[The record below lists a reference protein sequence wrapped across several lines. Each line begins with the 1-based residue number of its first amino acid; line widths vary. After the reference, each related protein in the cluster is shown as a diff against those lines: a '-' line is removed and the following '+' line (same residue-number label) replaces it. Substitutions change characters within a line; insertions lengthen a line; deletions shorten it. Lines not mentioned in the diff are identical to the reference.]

1 MRTGSNFLES
11 NLKDY
16 PGLHCYGEAF
26 NPNLMG
32 QAKQTGMLGMS
43 MQQREADPLALISR
57 MKENSDGLPGFR
69 FFHDHDPRVLSH
81 CLADRR
87 CAKIILTRNPV
98 DTYISRE
105 IARQTNQ
112 WRLGDLC
119 DVKSASVTFDQEQF
133 EAHLAQHQ
141 TFQIDLQRALQTS
154 EDIPDI
160 DVLNGL
166 ARFLGVGEGKKR
178 TSKKTKKQNPQ
189 SLEEKVVN
197 PADMKTALAGI
208 DYFDLSRTPNFE
220 PRRGPMVP
228 DYIAAAKSPVLYMPI
243 KSGPTECISQWLADL
258 DGVEQ
263 SVLRVGFTQKTL
275 RRWKRQ
281 AFENRSFTVIRH
293 PVARLHCDFVK
304 RILMPGPMLYADIRE
319 TLRSTY
325 AVPLPE
331 PNPGASY
338 DSAAHRNAFLA
349 FLAFVKGNLAGQTS
363 IRVDGAWA
371 SQSELLRGM
380 GQFLLPT
387 HIFRESEISVD
398 LEYLARQ
405 IGRNPPKFKYQ
416 AALDVGDSVRM
427 ACSAAGSEL
436 ARSFAQ
442 MELSRIVRDTNAKAF
457 RCSTPASSGANNAK
471 IKSTG

>member
-154 EDIPDI
+154 GQTRFYIGYEDIPDI

-258 DGVEQ
+258 E
-263 SVLRVGFTQKTL
+263 
-275 RRWKRQ
+275 
-281 AFENRSFTVIRH
+281 
-293 PVARLHCDFVK
+293 
-304 RILMPGPMLYADIRE
+304 
-319 TLRSTY
+319 
-325 AVPLPE
+325 
-331 PNPGASY
+331 
-338 DSAAHRNAFLA
+338 
-349 FLAFVKGNLAGQTS
+349 
-363 IRVDGAWA
+363 
-371 SQSELLRGM
+371 
-380 GQFLLPT
+380 
-387 HIFRESEISVD
+387 
-398 LEYLARQ
+398 
-405 IGRNPPKFKYQ
+405 
-416 AALDVGDSVRM
+416 
-427 ACSAAGSEL
+427 
-436 ARSFAQ
+436 
-442 MELSRIVRDTNAKAF
+442 
-457 RCSTPASSGANNAK
+457 
-471 IKSTG
+471 